1 MISSYDIVKRLNTR
15 ASKAITDKLKDTE
28 KLLHGKNT
36 SLKQTGANGWYH
48 SWYVWRASVEGGMG
62 NSIIPLHDS
71 LHLEANQ
78 FLEDS
83 THHNEKVI
91 LMSTYVAAIV
101 TYTDSCRTLLHH
113 YLPPFLHPT
122 LKEMGIGMDT
132 QTKPYPFPLNPQE
145 QEGKEILY
153 SYALLEMTGT

>member
-1 MISSYDIVKRLNTR
+1 MISSYDVVKRLNSR
-15 ASKAITDKLKDTE
+15 AIKVSADKLKDTE

-36 SLKQTGANGWYH
+36 SLKQTSANGWYH
-48 SWYVWRASVEGGMG
+48 SWYVWQASTESVGG
-62 NSIIPLHDS
+62 IIPLHES
-71 LHLEANQ
+71 LHSEANQ
-78 FLEDS
+78 FLENS
-83 THHNEKVI
+83 AHQNSRVI
-91 LMSTYVAAIV
+91 LMSAYVAAMV
-101 TYTDSCRTLLHH
+101 TYTDSCRTMLHH
-113 YLPPFLHPT
+113 YLPPFLHLT

>member
-1 MISSYDIVKRLNTR
+1 MLHIHEITRRLNTR
-15 ASKAITDKLKDTE
+15 ATRATTDKLQETG

-36 SLKQTGANGWYH
+36 ALRQQSSNGWYH
-48 SWYVWRASVEGGMG
+48 SWYIWRASVEGIG
-62 NSIIPLHDS
+62 SVAPLHES
-71 LHLEANQ
+71 LHIQADELLEQ
-78 FLEDS
+78 L
-83 THHNEKVI
+83 TRQNEKVI
-91 LMSTYVAAIV
+91 LMSAYVAAIV
-101 TYTDSCRTLLHH
+101 TYTDSCRTMLHH
-113 YLPPFLHPT
+113 YLPPFLHTT